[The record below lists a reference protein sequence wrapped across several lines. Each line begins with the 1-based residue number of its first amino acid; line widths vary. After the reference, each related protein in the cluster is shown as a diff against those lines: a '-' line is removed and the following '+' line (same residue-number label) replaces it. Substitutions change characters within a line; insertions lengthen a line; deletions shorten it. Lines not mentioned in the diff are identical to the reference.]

1 MAPRVTNQ
9 DLKDRIDRLSE
20 SFKEFR
26 LEIKGTCE
34 GLNGRQRNL
43 MDRVTKLE
51 TKENPEKERE
61 TSRLEDPKVLLA
73 LVGVIQALVG
83 LVIILIQ
90 QQV

>member
-9 DLKDRIDRLSE
+9 DLKERIDNLSE

-34 GLNGRQRNL
+34 GLNGRQRELTN
-43 MDRVTKLE
+43 RVTKME
-51 TKENPEKERE
+51 AKGNPKGEKEA
-61 TSRLEDPKVLLA
+61 SRLEDPKVLLA